1 MDYILNDAAA
11 EYQPMPWYLK
21 TGSISKLQPI
31 QETENI
37 RVTTLFQEYYY

>member
-11 EYQPMPWYLK
+11 EYLPQPWYLK
-21 TGSISKLQPI
+21 MDLYSKLQPV